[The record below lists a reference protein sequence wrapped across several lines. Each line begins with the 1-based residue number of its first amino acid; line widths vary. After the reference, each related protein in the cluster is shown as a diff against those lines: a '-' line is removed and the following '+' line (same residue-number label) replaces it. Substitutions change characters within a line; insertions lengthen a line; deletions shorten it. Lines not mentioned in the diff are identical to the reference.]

1 MSQEQKKEVFF
12 LNENGVQ
19 VTNTRFVLPKQTFAM
34 SGITSVQS
42 GEDKPSQV
50 GPIILITIGMICL
63 FNDAVGFGLT
73 ITALGGL
80 IIYTLKTKY
89 HVLLQTA
96 SGEAKALSSTN
107 GDWIKKVVHS
117 LHESIVY
124 RG

>member
-1 MSQEQKKEVFF
+1 MPQEKEVFF
-12 LNENGVQ
+12 LNEGGVQ

-42 GEDKPSQV
+42 DEDKPSKT
-50 GPIILITIGMICL
+50 GPIILIIIGLICL
-63 FNDAVGFGLT
+63 FNDAVGAGLAIIGFG
-73 ITALGGL
+73 AL
-80 IIYTLKTKY
+80 IIYTLKTNY

-107 GDWIKKVVHS
+107 GEWINKVVHS

>member
-1 MSQEQKKEVFF
+1 MPQEQEVFF
-12 LNENGVQ
+12 LNEDGVQ
-19 VTNTRFVLPKQTFAM
+19 VTNTRFILPKQTFAM

-42 GEDKPSQV
+42 GEEKPSKT
-50 GPIILITIGMICL
+50 GPIILIIIGLIFL
-63 FNDAVGFGLT
+63 FNDAVIAGLV
-73 ITALGGL
+73 IIGLGGL
-80 IIYTLKTKY
+80 MMYMLKTNY

-107 GDWIKKVVHS
+107 GEWIKRVVDS